1 MLVSRE
7 LRLGRLKALGFLD
20 ELASTEGKA
29 TSVYFPPGIA
39 PASVE
44 TGLEKVFGQVDIPLG
59 IAETIV
65 ASKMGAAFFWSQL
78 QMYLVLPHSHCE
90 NSARS

>member
-7 LRLGRLKALGFLD
+7 LRLGRSKALGFLD

-39 PASVE
+39 PAAVE
-44 TGLEKVFGQVDIPLG
+44 TGLEKVFGPVDIPTG
-59 IAETIV
+59 IAETIA
-65 ASKMGAAFFWSQL
+65 ASKMGAAFFWNQL
-78 QMYLVLPHSHCE
+78 QMYLVLPPFPI
-90 NSARS
+90 